1 MNLNIKT
8 IEKIGLLTCLYMS
21 QSLPTTFFSQ
31 TIPVFLRQQGASLQ
45 SIGLLSLLIL
55 PQVLRFLW
63 APWIDRYGRT
73 TRGHY
78 KFWIVGAQSVMVV
91 LLIVCSGLNLNTDLP
106 EIVAIL
112 LVLYIA
118 IATQDIAT
126 DALAIGL
133 LDERERG
140 IGNGIQVGA
149 SSLGAILGGGV
160 LLLLLEHFGW
170 QKSVVNLAI
179 SIAMLAIPIYL
190 HRETCTPIVDPQ
202 VNKWGTIGSFL
213 TWKSNRD
220 WLLAIWIFGMSL
232 GMTLPMVQTLLVDR
246 GWSLTDI
253 GLLTGIVG
261 QTVSF
266 VSAIGAGTL
275 VTMLGRN
282 RSILLAQG
290 FALFAIGLQLWLAAG
305 VVDKLAIYAIVLSL
319 EAAMSM
325 VITAI
330 YTIMMDRVRPDSAGT
345 DFSIQVSV
353 LLVGGIAIGGS
364 LGGTIASK
372 LGYSGLFA
380 VSLLVAAIGIY
391 LTYRWLSV
399 ELPPT
404 STSGRID
411 DRSS

>member
-8 IEKIGLLTCLYMS
+8 IEKIGLLICLYMS

-31 TIPVFLRQQGASLQ
+31 TIPVFLRQQGVSLET
-45 SIGLLSLLIL
+45 IGLLSLLIF

-73 TRGHY
+73 PRGHY

-91 LLIVCSGLNLNTDLP
+91 LLIVCAWFNLQTDLP
-106 EIVAIL
+106 TIIAIL
-112 LVLYIA
+112 VVLYIA

-126 DALAIGL
+126 DALAIEL

-149 SSLGAILGGGV
+149 SSLGAVLGGGV
-160 LLLLLEHFGW
+160 LLLLLENFGW

-179 SIAMLAIPIYL
+179 LIAILAMPIYL
-190 HRETCTPIVDPQ
+190 HRETIPPIVPQ
-202 VNKWGTIGSFL
+202 VNQRGAIRSFL
-213 TWKSNRD
+213 TSSTNRD

-253 GLLTGIVG
+253 GILTGIVG
-261 QTVSF
+261 QTVSC
-266 VSAIGAGTL
+266 VSAIVAGTI
-275 VTMLGRN
+275 VTILGKN

-290 FALFAIGLQLWLAAG
+290 FAMFTIGLQLWLAGG
-305 VVDKLAIYAIVLSL
+305 VVDKFAIYAIVLSL
-319 EAAMSM
+319 ESAMSM
-325 VITAI
+325 VITSI
-330 YTIMMDRVRPDSAGT
+330 YAIMMDRARPDSAGT

-353 LLVGGIAIGGS
+353 LLIGGIAIGGS
-364 LGGTIASK
+364 LGGAIASK
-372 LGYSGLFA
+372 LGYSGLFV
-380 VSLLVAAIGIY
+380 VSLLVALMGIG
-391 LTYRWLSV
+391 LTYRWLDR
-399 ELPPT
+399 EFQT
-404 STSGRID
+404 SAT
-411 DRSS
+411 